1 VTRIARNTLLV
12 AITCLLAACQASHPL
27 DLYVSARNAINARD
41 WKRATART
49 EELLRIDPEP
59 GDHLLLAEIHAGQGQ
74 VEPALAALKIA
85 IEGGA
90 ADPGAAEW
98 AEMLREDPIWQP
110 VRKDPRFAALVQ
122 QAQSMRWKP
131 DALKFDSA
139 SVERATQCRFSPT
152 NNLYLT
158 RLRRKYELEKLVS
171 TTKDDLERVKRIC
184 HWVFARCEHT
194 GSSRGL
200 PQDPIGLLEAAEQGK
215 RLRSVEMATVTA
227 GCLNAV
233 GIPARAVGGQSRD
246 VETRR
251 QGAGNVFVEAW
262 LADKRTWVFVDA
274 EMDVVGQTADGTPLD
289 AVAFRQALASANPP
303 VDYPPSLA
311 MCMYYFTTSL
321 DQRYPIEDR
330 DTGDLMLAPVGAQ
343 APKFFQREP
352 AVPPEHFTHKP
363 AEFHAEPRMMR

>member
-1 VTRIARNTLLV
+1 MRRTAN
-12 AITCLLAACQASHPL
+12 ITVLAGLWSLLAGCQASHPL
-27 DLYVSARNAINARD
+27 ELYVSARNAINARD
-41 WKRATART
+41 WKRAEART

-59 GDHLLLAEIHAGQGQ
+59 GDHLLRAEIHAGQGQ
-74 VEPALAALKIA
+74 VEPALAELKIA
-85 IEGGA
+85 VEQGA

-131 DALKFDSA
+131 DPLKFDSA
-139 SVERATQCRFSPT
+139 PAQRAPQCRFSPA

-158 RLRRKYELEKLVS
+158 RLRRKHDLEKLVS
-171 TTKDDLERVKRIC
+171 TTQNDLERVKRIC
-184 HWVFARCEHT
+184 HWVFARCEAT

-200 PQDPIGLLEAAEQGK
+200 PQDPISLLEAAEQGK

-227 GCLNAV
+227 GCLNAI

-246 VETRR
+246 AETRR
-251 QGAGNVFVEAW
+251 LGAGNVFVEAW
-262 LADKRTWVFVDA
+262 LPDQRTWVFVDA
-274 EMDVVGQTADGTPLD
+274 EMDVVGQAADGTPLD

-303 VDYPPSLA
+303 KDYPPSLA
-311 MCMYYFTTSL
+311 MCMYFFTTSL

-330 DTGDLMLAPVGAQ
+330 DSGDIMLAPVGAQ
-343 APKFFQREP
+343 APTLFQREP
-352 AVPPEHFTHKP
+352 AIPPEHFTHRP
-363 AEFHAEPRMMR
+363 REFHAEPRVSR

>member
-1 VTRIARNTLLV
+1 MIDTARTSIL
-12 AITCLLAACQASHPL
+12 ACITCLLAACQASHPL

-74 VEPALAALKIA
+74 VEPALTELKIA

-98 AEMLREDPIWQP
+98 AEMLQEDPIWQS
-110 VRKDPRFAALVQ
+110 VRKDPRFATLVQ
-122 QAQSMRWKP
+122 QAQARRWKP
-131 DALKFDSA
+131 DPLKFDSA
-139 SVERATQCRFSPT
+139 AAQRPTQCRFSPT

-227 GCLNAV
+227 GCLNAI
-233 GIPARAVGGQSRD
+233 GIPARSVGGQSRD

-262 LADKRTWVFVDA
+262 LPDRRTWVFVDA
-274 EMDVVGQTADGTPLD
+274 EMDVVGQAADGSPLD
-289 AVAFRQALASANPP
+289 AVSFRQALAGANPP
-303 VDYPPSLA
+303 ADYPPSLA
-311 MCMYYFTTSL
+311 MCMYYFTTSV

-330 DTGDLMLAPVGAQ
+330 DTGDLMLAPVGVQ
-343 APKFFQREP
+343 APKLFQREP
-352 AVPPEHFTHKP
+352 AAPPQHFTHRP
-363 AEFHAEPRMMR
+363 ADFHAEPRVQR